1 MSNNSKGRSIH
12 RKNSVCE
19 RERRE
24 RANVCQ
30 IGV

>member
-1 MSNNSKGRSIH
+1 MSNSKGRSING
-12 RKNSVCE
+12 KNSVCE
-19 RERRE
+19 RERDRE